1 MLLFELG
8 LEADEELLEM
18 FYPLFNQTVR
28 HNEMELYR
36 LIDIAVDIEAG
47 GMGGVSIR
55 GSRNDTLLI
64 FERKGYNGDIIL
76 GYIEEY
82 ERRTL
87 EEYFKSTK
95 KDD

>member
-1 MLLFELG
+1 MFELG

-18 FYPLFNQTVR
+18 FYPLFNQSVR
-28 HNEMELYR
+28 HNEMSLYR
-36 LIDIAVDIEAG
+36 LIDTAVDIESG

-55 GSRNDTLLI
+55 GSRNDTLMI
-64 FERKGYNGDIIL
+64 FERKGYSGDIIL

-87 EEYFKSTK
+87 EEYHKSTSK
-95 KDD
+95 ES